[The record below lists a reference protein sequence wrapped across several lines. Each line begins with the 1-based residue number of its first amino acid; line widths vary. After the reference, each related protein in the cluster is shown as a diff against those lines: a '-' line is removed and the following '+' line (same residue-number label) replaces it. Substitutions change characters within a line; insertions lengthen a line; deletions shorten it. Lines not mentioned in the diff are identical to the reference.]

1 MRRSFDYILTSISKQ
16 RYVHMCSAY
25 MLTGLHAM
33 TQSMHAGLQPF
44 SLGLR
49 PPLWQELL
57 LLMLLLKK
65 GSGLKQ

>member
-1 MRRSFDYILTSISKQ
+1 
-16 RYVHMCSAY
+16 MCSAY